1 MAIKI
6 DHQQNLILTHDNELN
21 FDPVIDI
28 VNNTASTNPTSGALK
43 VAGGVGVQGNVNVGG
58 DMSVGGTV
66 TMTGNFQVTGTST
79 NLVNTTINQALIK
92 LGEGVTTQSNDQ
104 GFVVTRGD
112 GVSTNTDNVAAFW
125 DESAD
130 EFVLASTPTED
141 GNTNGNVTIVDY
153 APFHIGG
160 LIVEDN
166 LQVLTNASVT
176 GTLNVSNSTTV
187 QNMTVAGNLTVQG
200 DTITNN
206 TSGSTTVDGSLTVT
220 GQSTLSSLAVSDL
233 TGGRIA
239 LTGNLGELITS
250 SEFTFNATAGVV
262 AIDTNGALRIPSGDT
277 SQRPTVTPLEGQ
289 IRYNTDIGRAE
300 LYGNQGWTSLSPLT
314 NLKDLSDT
322 PASYTGSAGKLLAV
336 NTGATGVEFSDV
348 LPPLGANLD
357 LNGKEIGGTGTINY
371 TGNFHATIADDTA
384 SPSPLFVLNRTST
397 SPAAADNLGQLEFH
411 GNNSATTLVPYSK
424 ITGVIKDPTATDE
437 DGAIFFQVKKA
448 GTDTKIVEINK
459 EGIRLVHQDF
469 HFQGVN
475 DVNKTTKVT
484 FVDPTANRTITFP
497 NASGTVAFT
506 SDIPSD
512 TDGLA
517 EGSTNLYYTDARVQA
532 VSINNVVE
540 DTTPE
545 LGGDLSVGGNSI
557 VGGGSPINIAPG
569 GSAKISLSGVTQL
582 GGNLEVN
589 GHSIVSLSGGDIS
602 ITPDGAGK
610 VIIDGLSHPTADG
623 TTGQFLKTDGAGNL
637 AFATV
642 NTDLLNDTTPQLG
655 GNLDLNDKDITV
667 ATDGQSDIGS
677 ASNQLGTVFT
687 NNIHM
692 HNAYH
697 SHASTATSSSTT
709 EFAADTF
716 AIATYRSAEYF
727 ISAQDATA
735 NKYHTEKIM
744 ILHDGTDNFMTTFA
758 TLISDNTLFT
768 VTSDINS
775 GNVRLLLTP
784 TTSNSLT
791 YRFIAEKHLI

>member
-6 DHQQNLILTHDNELN
+6 DHQQNLIVAHDNELN

-28 VNNTASTNPTSGALK
+28 VNTTASTNPTSGALK

-92 LGEGVTTQSNDQ
+92 LGEGVISQSNDQ

-166 LQVLTNASVT
+166 LQVLTNATVT
-176 GTLNVSNSTTV
+176 GTLNVNNSTTV

-206 TSGSTTVDGSLTVT
+206 TSGSTTVDGSLAVT

-250 SEFTFNATAGVV
+250 SEFTFDATAGVV
-262 AIDTNGALRIPSGDT
+262 AIDTNGALRIPKGDT

-300 LYGNQGWTSLSPLT
+300 LYGNNGWSSLSPLT
-314 NLKDLSDT
+314 ELTLLTDT
-322 PASYTGSAGKLLAV
+322 PAAYTGSAGKLLRV
-336 NTGATGVEFSDV
+336 NTGATAVEFSDV

-357 LNGKEIGGTGTINY
+357 LNGKEIGGSGTINY

-424 ITGVIKDPTATDE
+424 VTGVIDDPTATAE
-437 DGAIFFQVKKA
+437 DGAIHFTVRKA
-448 GTDTKIVEINK
+448 GTDTKVAEINK
-459 EGIRLVHQDF
+459 TGITLVNANVIFEGATDNNIV
-469 HFQGVN
+469 
-475 DVNKTTKVT
+475 TTIT
-484 FVDPTANRTITFP
+484 ATDPTSNRTITLKD
-497 NASGTVAFT
+497 ASGTVAFT

-637 AFATV
+637 SFDTV

-667 ATDGQSDIGS
+667 ATDGQSNIGS

-697 SHASTATSSSTT
+697 SHASTGTSSSTT
-709 EFAADTF
+709 EFAVDSF

-735 NKYHTEKIM
+735 NKFHTEKIM
-744 ILHDGTDNFMTTFA
+744 VMHDGTDNFMTTFA

>member
-166 LQVLTNASVT
+166 LQVLTNASIT
-176 GTLNVSNSTTV
+176 GTLNVSNTSTV
-187 QNMTVAGNLTVQG
+187 QNMTVAGNLTVEG

-206 TSGSTTVDGSLTVT
+206 TSGSTTVNGSLAVT

-250 SEFTFNATAGVV
+250 SEFSFDATAGVV
-262 AIDTNGALRIPSGDT
+262 AVDTNGAFRIPSGT
-277 SQRPTVTPLEGQ
+277 TAQRPTVTPLQGQ

-300 LYGNQGWTSLSPLT
+300 LYGSNGWTAFSPIT
-314 NLKDLSDT
+314 ELKGLSDT
-322 PASYTGSAGKLLAV
+322 PAAYVGSAGKLLRV
-336 NTGATGVEFSDV
+336 DTGATGVEFSDV

-424 ITGVIKDPTATDE
+424 VTGVIDDPTATAE
-437 DGAIFFQVKKA
+437 DGAIHFTVRKA
-448 GTDTKIVEINK
+448 GTETKVAEINK
-459 EGIRLVHQDF
+459 TGITLVNANVIFEGATDNNIV
-469 HFQGVN
+469 
-475 DVNKTTKVT
+475 TTIT
-484 FVDPTANRTITFP
+484 ATDPTSNRTITLKD
-497 NASGTVAFT
+497 ASGTVAFT

-517 EGSTNLYYTDARVQA
+517 EGSTNKYFNGKTTDDLPEGSTNKYYADSL
-532 VSINNVVE
+532 VSTGLGLGTIALNIVK
-540 DTTPE
+540 DLTPQ
-545 LGGDLSVGGNSI
+545 LGGDLDVNGNI
-557 VGGGSPINIAPG
+557 IKNDVPG
-569 GSAKISLSGVTQL
+569 GLL
-582 GGNLEVN
+582 RLETVAN
-589 GHSIVSLSGGDIS
+589 GDIQ
-602 ITPDGAGK
+602 ITPNGSGK
-610 VIIDGLSHPTADG
+610 VVIDGLNYPTSDG
-623 TTGQFLKTDGAGNL
+623 SSGQFLKTDGAGNL
-637 AFATV
+637 SFGATEIQ
-642 NTDLLNDTTPQLG
+642 TDTNPFLG
-655 GNLDLNDKDITV
+655 GNLNLNDNNILVT
-667 ATDGQSDIGS
+667 TNNTSNIGH
-677 ASNQLGTVFT
+677 ANNQLATVFT

-709 EFAADTF
+709 EFAADSF

-727 ISAQDATA
+727 ISAQDASA
-735 NKYHTEKIM
+735 NKFHTEKIM
-744 ILHDGTDNFMTTFA
+744 VLHDGTDNFMTTFA